1 MSNRNIFS
9 FRKEAKPYEYPEI
22 MQYREAI
29 RKSRW
34 DVEEFKT
41 ALEADAFAFN
51 NKLTKKEQEVIKR
64 ALLAICQ
71 VEVSVKLF
79 WGKLYDTFPKT
90 EFSLVGATFA
100 ENEAVHFEAYSFLLE
115 LLGFNKDF
123 KKVLEVPEIAGRI
136 DYLQKYL
143 KNATGNAKQNYTL
156 NLALFS
162 MFIENISLFS
172 QFAIIKSFTKHKN
185 LLKEIDSII
194 EATML
199 EETIHAQF
207 GITVINLIKKEY
219 PEWFDDE
226 FYKKIYRA
234 SKKAYDAE
242 SRILKWIFEKGE
254 IDSIS
259 LESLDAFI
267 KNRFNDSITQIG
279 GEPQFEVDNEK
290 LQPLYW
296 MIEDIYAYIRNDFF
310 STQSTNYTKFNKSAT
325 RKDLF

>member
-1 MSNRNIFS
+1 MSKRNIFA

-22 MQYREAI
+22 MEYREAI

-51 NKLTKKEQEVIKR
+51 NKLSKKEQEAIKR
-64 ALLAICQ
+64 TLLAICQ
-71 VEVSVKLF
+71 IEVSVKLF
-79 WGKLYDTFPKT
+79 WGKLYEHFPKT

-115 LLGFNKDF
+115 LLGFNKEF
-123 KKVLEVPEIAGRI
+123 KKVLDVPEIAGRI

-143 KNATGNAKQNYTL
+143 KNTGGGANQNYTL

-172 QFAIIKSFTKHKN
+172 QFAIVKSFTKHKN
-185 LLKEIDSII
+185 LLKEIDTII

-207 GITVINLIKKEY
+207 GITVINLIREEY
-219 PEWFDDE
+219 PEWFDEE

-234 SKKAYDAE
+234 AKKAYDAE
-242 SRILKWIFEKGE
+242 TKIIKWIFEKGE
-254 IDSIS
+254 IESVS
-259 LESLDAFI
+259 LESLDEFI

-279 GEPQFEVDNEK
+279 GVAQFEVDEEK
-290 LQPLYW
+290 LKPLYW

-310 STQSTNYTKFNKSAT
+310 SSQSTNYTKFNKSAT
-325 RKDLF
+325 RRDLF